1 MAPTKRGRPRKTYSL
16 DAAKDAELHKPHDC
30 WDFTD
35 YVVPY
40 TAIPEAVCPGVG
52 TERMD
57 IWKDLEFKTLEI
69 AHEICPQTGQPH
81 GQGRI
86 RFLRKYRF
94 TQLKKLLPPDV
105 HIEPS
110 ACTLDDNY
118 LRKHDS
124 VTLVRIDHRH
134 QGRRNIF
141 KEQVSAIEAGATV
154 RECIM
159 MEGANYQ
166 SIRNAE
172 ITMKYLEPER
182 EYAPREI
189 KQVPDDEVPAGVYR
203 LANATH
209 WDGYDAHQAIYVNQ
223 QELRLSMP
231 YLRKILGPSPTRVGH
246 GRQARFDT
254 VYITGLSEDER
265 RALIPPVLTP
275 MRAYLGLR

>member
-1 MAPTKRGRPRKTYSL
+1 MAPPKRQGRPRKTYSD
-16 DAAKDAELHKPHDC
+16 DAAKDAELHKPHDS

-52 TERMD
+52 TQRMD
-57 IWKDLEFKTLEI
+57 FWKDLEFKTLEI
-69 AHEICPQTGQPH
+69 AHEICPSTGLPH

-86 RFLRKYRF
+86 RFRRKYRF

-105 HIEPS
+105 HFEPS
-110 ACTLDDNY
+110 NCTHDDNY

-141 KEQVSAIEAGATV
+141 KEQVTAIEAGATV
-154 RECIM
+154 RDCIM
-159 MEGANYQ
+159 LDGANYQ
-166 SIRNAE
+166 SIRTAE
-172 ITMKYLEPER
+172 LTMKYLEPER
-182 EYAPREI
+182 EYAPRDV
-189 KQVPDDEVPAGVYR
+189 KQVTADQIPTGVYR

-209 WDGYDAHQAIYVNQ
+209 WDGYDAHSAIYINQ
-223 QELRLSMP
+223 SKLKLSRPVLRE
-231 YLRKILGPSPTRVGH
+231 ILGAAPFRVGH

-254 VYITGLSEDER
+254 VYITGLSDEER
-265 RALIPPVLTP
+265 RAFRLPVPTP
-275 MRAYLGLR
+275 YQILLGI